1 MDRRSFLRYG
11 VGALG
16 AVAAPALLQACGGS
30 KARPGASSSPSPVK
44 QGPPAPVQSL
54 LDARVRD
61 GAKPGLDVFQ
71 GGSNHLAGMPTYV
84 AFGLGA
90 NGTPSNGAD
99 ATIWA
104 VPDPASGRTASG
116 PLPARYH
123 PYARPEGPPPLPQG
137 VNSAIVTFDGP
148 GTWYLVADAV
158 AGGRRLVGWAAFEV
172 YPKER
177 STTPYPGQPAI
188 ASQTPTV
195 SDHHGVDPICTRKPP
210 CDMHQV
216 TLASALKSGKPV
228 AFLIGTPAFCQ
239 SRVCGPNLDELIAVE
254 KDIGSRAVFIH
265 AEVYKDDKAE
275 TIQRQDVGPTF
286 REWGLNSE
294 PWLFLIDRK
303 GTIASRFEGP
313 LTADQM
319 KPALTALL

>member
-1 MDRRSFLRYG
+1 P
-11 VGALG
+11 V
-16 AVAAPALLQACGGS
+16 LLQACRSS
-30 KARPGASSSPSPVK
+30 KVRLGKSASPSPVE
-44 QGPPAPVQSL
+44 QGPPQPVQAL
-54 LDARVRD
+54 LDARVGD

-90 NGTPSNGAD
+90 EGSPSFGTD
-99 ATIWA
+99 ATIWL
-104 VPDPASGRTASG
+104 VPDPASGGTGSG

-123 PYARPEGPPPLPQG
+123 AYAHPDGPPPLPQG
-137 VNSAIVTFDGP
+137 VHSAIVTFDRP
-148 GTWYLVADAV
+148 GIWYLVADAV
-158 AGGRRLVGWAAFEV
+158 AGGGRRAGWAAFEV

-188 ASQTPTV
+188 PSETPTV
-195 SDHHGVDPICTRKPP
+195 GDHRGVNPICTRNPA

-216 TLASALKSGKPV
+216 TLASALRSGKPV
-228 AFLIGTPAFCQ
+228 AFTIGTPAFCQ

-254 KDIGSRAVFIH
+254 KDVGSRAVFVH
-265 AEVYKDDKAE
+265 AEVYRDDKPE

-303 GTIASRFEGP
+303 ATVASRFEGP
-313 LTADQM
+313 LTADQI
-319 KPALTALL
+319 KVALNALL